1 MSQAGFAGL
10 NESRKKVRMR
20 VKVVMALA
28 ALFLSF
34 SVSAGAE
41 EITTDNLARE
51 LEKLFRNRPDI
62 VMDVLRRESES
73 VLDIAQQ
80 GSNQRRRHSLEVQW
94 RADMKSEKSV
104 RLEGRPV
111 YGPPKAKVRIVAFS
125 DFTCHFCRQAAS
137 TVNEVLRDYGK
148 DVCLIF
154 KNFPLENKGTA
165 MQAAVAFLAVAQQ
178 SNEKAWEFY
187 SVLFAERDRLMGE
200 GEGFIN
206 RTAESVGAD
215 MKKLQKDVKSKKI
228 ADMLAE
234 DIADGQKIGVEGT
247 PFFLVNNLVIR
258 GALPLDLFRAAV
270 DMALAEKS
278 R

>member
-1 MSQAGFAGL
+1 
-10 NESRKKVRMR
+10 MR
-20 VKVVMALA
+20 LKDVTALA

-34 SVSAGAE
+34 SVCACAE
-41 EITTDNLARE
+41 EVTTDNLARE
-51 LEKLFRNRPDI
+51 VEKLFRNRPDI

-80 GSNQRRRHSLEVQW
+80 GSNQRRRRSLEVQW
-94 RADMKSEKSV
+94 RSDMKSEKSV

-154 KNFPLENKGTA
+154 KNFPLENKGVA
-165 MQAAVAFLAVAQQ
+165 MQAAMAFLAMAQQ

-206 RTAESVGAD
+206 RTAEGVGAD
-215 MKKLQKDVKSKKI
+215 MKKLQRDVKSKKI

-258 GALPLDLFRAAV
+258 GALPPDLFRAAV

-278 R
+278 RQGNSQ